1 MKKIV
6 ITSILLATVFIVLGG
21 MNAFQKIESLNF
33 ASKSDSDREERV
45 YTVKYNDCIKDID
58 FPDGHS
64 INNKLETSHV
74 EWNLMKVNQ
83 SVKKYGKSLDSTLKN
98 LNTLDA
104 HGFIHQTFRKAK
116 SAVTNNDISDI
127 QKYYHC
133 EIMRICYDRDRSL
146 NQSTIRRL

>member
-6 ITSILLATVFIVLGG
+6 FTSILLATVFIVLGG

-33 ASKSDSDREERV
+33 ASKSDSNMEEPV
-45 YTVKYNDCIKDID
+45 YTVKYNDFITEVD
-58 FPDGHS
+58 FPDGYS
-64 INNKLETSHV
+64 LDTMEATNHV
-74 EWNLMKVNQ
+74 DWNFLKVNE
-83 SVKKYGKSLDSTLKN
+83 SVKKYGNSLDSTLKN

-104 HGFIHQTFRKAK
+104 HNFIHQAFNKAK
-116 SAVTNNDISDI
+116 SAVSKSDISDI

-133 EIMRICYDRDRSL
+133 EIMRVCYDRDRSL